1 MKKKLSRRTKTGN
14 ITKPITSG
22 GLFNQPAGGNTI
34 ILTQARRWQVDI
46 SHYMRAVTEAERIDF
61 PNRARLY
68 DLYDT
73 ILLDTHLS
81 SVLEKRK
88 SAVLSS
94 QIEFSRDGKPD
105 KAIGEMLESPWF
117 LDFLSDLLDTAWWGG
132 SLFQFG
138 IDEGGWLSYDLIPRK
153 HVDPIRKLILRM
165 QTDIHGTA
173 WDEYDNLL
181 FVGKPRAL
189 GELIKDIP
197 WVLYKRADVSDWAQ
211 FAELFGQPIREYTYN
226 GNDDQERYNLMQDA
240 HEAGGS
246 SVYIHPDG
254 TGLKLL
260 EAGNKSGSSDLY
272 KNLAA
277 FCNSEISKHVL
288 GNTLTTEAGEK
299 GTQALGEVHKKIED
313 KLLAQ
318 DKLFVLN
325 VLNYQMTDI
334 FESFGINVK
343 GGKFSFVIPKDSN
356 QTQRIDIITK
366 LSSLGLP
373 ISHDQLY
380 DEFGLN
386 KPDNYNEITA
396 EREREKDDTKIRL
409 KEKGAGKKEETKGT
423 EHNSGN
429 VSPAPKRAVKGK
441 MIRTFFKNLTSRFF
455 GKAPKSKGALGW

>member
-1 MKKKLSRRTKTGN
+1 MKKKLRRRTKTGN

-34 ILTQARRWQVDI
+34 ILTQARRWQMDI
-46 SHYMRAVTEAERIDF
+46 SHYMKAVTEAERIDF

-189 GELIKDIP
+189 GE
-197 WVLYKRADVSDWAQ
+197 
-211 FAELFGQPIREYTYN
+211 
-226 GNDDQERYNLMQDA
+226 
-240 HEAGGS
+240 
-246 SVYIHPDG
+246 
-254 TGLKLL
+254 
-260 EAGNKSGSSDLY
+260 
-272 KNLAA
+272 
-277 FCNSEISKHVL
+277 
-288 GNTLTTEAGEK
+288 
-299 GTQALGEVHKKIED
+299 
-313 KLLAQ
+313 
-318 DKLFVLN
+318 
-325 VLNYQMTDI
+325 
-334 FESFGINVK
+334 
-343 GGKFSFVIPKDSN
+343 
-356 QTQRIDIITK
+356 
-366 LSSLGLP
+366 
-373 ISHDQLY
+373 
-380 DEFGLN
+380 
-386 KPDNYNEITA
+386 
-396 EREREKDDTKIRL
+396 
-409 KEKGAGKKEETKGT
+409 
-423 EHNSGN
+423 
-429 VSPAPKRAVKGK
+429 
-441 MIRTFFKNLTSRFF
+441 
-455 GKAPKSKGALGW
+455 